1 MKYIAVLA
9 LLVLS
14 LFFSVY
20 FVFGKGK
27 KYQEP
32 DLKRLPERTPDE
44 VEQLKNEL
52 ETGEVLMIES
62 GAVMAEQQST
72 STTETYVQR
81 PELHLCNPDRLKTYV
96 ESCKPFVAGP
106 CPAKKD
112 KNTQQLDL
120 PSYCNVIEDPDN
132 TSAFVYD
139 LSLKDSKFSEYE
151 SCPDGTHN
159 CWYVEEFDEDGT
171 LIGVKNRNGDNFLD
185 VLVDDIWDD
194 LWVEKIVWG
203 EKVDAV
209 GITERKYKG
218 KCPEGSLRFPGTKDC
233 RKVLDSTARFI
244 RDVSYLVELRDGK
257 LYATKDFSERNLKTG
272 DLLDFSNMEPV
283 QYYLALFVLMK
294 LAGLPKPE
302 KVKLNVRNAKL
313 NNQKFMKMRIMS
325 EDGSSFMGA
334 EAGVSLLE
342 GGQKSPRAKRI
353 RPEMPK

>member
-1 MKYIAVLA
+1 MKYIAILT

-14 LFFSVY
+14 LCVSVY
-20 FVFGKGK
+20 FVMGKNGK

-32 DLKRLPERTPDE
+32 DLKKLPERTPDE

-52 ETGEVLMIES
+52 GTGEVLMIES

-72 STTETYVQR
+72 STTENYVQR
-81 PELHLCNPDRLKTYV
+81 PKLHLCNGDRLKTYL

-106 CPAKKD
+106 CPAKD
-112 KNTQQLDL
+112 KKTQQLDL

-159 CWYVEEFDEDGT
+159 CWYVEEFDKDGT

-209 GITERKYKG
+209 GITERQYKG
-218 KCPEGSLRFPGTKDC
+218 KCPEGSRRFPGTKDC
-233 RKVLDSTARFI
+233 RKVLDSTAPFI
-244 RDVSYLVELRDGK
+244 IAVSYLVELRDGK
-257 LYATKDFSERNLKTG
+257 LYAKKDFPERNLKTG

-283 QYYLALFVLMK
+283 QYYLALFLLMK
-294 LAGLPKPE
+294 LAGLPKPK

-313 NNQKFMKMRIMS
+313 NNQKFMRMRIMS
-325 EDGSSFMGA
+325 GEHGSSFMGA
-334 EAGVSLLE
+334 EAGESVMYPDR
-342 GGQKSPRAKRI
+342 GKK
-353 RPEMPK
+353 

>member
-1 MKYIAVLA
+1 M
-9 LLVLS
+9 
-14 LFFSVY
+14 SV
-20 FVFGKGK
+20 
-27 KYQEP
+27 QEP
-32 DLKRLPERTPDE
+32 VLKKLPERTPDE

-81 PELHLCNPDRLKTYV
+81 PELHLCNPDRLKSYV

-112 KNTQQLDL
+112 KKTQELDL

-139 LSLKDSKFSEYE
+139 LKLKDSKFSEYE

-159 CWYVEEFDEDGT
+159 CWYVEEFDKDGT

-203 EKVDAV
+203 EK
-209 GITERKYKG
+209 TYKYNPREG
-218 KCPEGSLRFPGTKDC
+218 KKKCEEGSRRFPGTKDC
-233 RKVLDSTARFI
+233 RKVLDSTAPFI
-244 RDVSYLVELRDGK
+244 LAVSYLVELRDGK
-257 LYATKDFSERNLKTG
+257 LYAKKDFPERNLKTG

-283 QYYLALFVLMK
+283 QYYLAMFLLMK
-294 LAGLPKPE
+294 LAGLPKPK

-334 EAGVSLLE
+334 EAGVSIMTPE
-342 GGQKSPRAKRI
+342 GPRIINPGRHK
-353 RPEMPK
+353 MPRMQRR

>member
-1 MKYIAVLA
+1 MKYIAILT
-9 LLVLS
+9 LVLS
-14 LFFSVY
+14 VVCVSVY

-32 DLKRLPERTPDE
+32 DLKKLPERTPDE

-81 PELHLCNPDRLKTYV
+81 PKLHLCNRDRLRTYL
-96 ESCKPFVAGP
+96 EACKPSVFGP
-106 CPAKKD
+106 CPAK
-112 KNTQQLDL
+112 

-159 CWYVEEFDEDGT
+159 CWYVEEFDKDGT

-194 LWVEKIVWG
+194 LWVEETVWG
-203 EKVDAV
+203 EN
-209 GITERKYKG
+209 TYKYNPREGKK
-218 KCPEGSLRFPGTKDC
+218 KCPEGSRRRHGSKDC
-233 RKVLDSTARFI
+233 HILLESTAPFI
-244 RDVSYLVELRDGK
+244 SMVSYLVELRDGK
-257 LYATKDFSERNLKTG
+257 LYAKKDFPERNLKTG
-272 DLLDFSNMEPV
+272 DLLDFGNMEPV
-283 QYYLALFVLMK
+283 QYYLAMFLLMK
-294 LAGLPKPE
+294 LAGLPKPK
-302 KVKLNVRNAKL
+302 KVKLNVRNAKF

-334 EAGVSLLE
+334 EADESIMVKE
-342 GGQKSPRAKRI
+342 VRD
-353 RPEMPK
+353 

>member
-1 MKYIAVLA
+1 MKYIAILT
-9 LLVLS
+9 LVLS
-14 LFFSVY
+14 VVCVSVY

-81 PELHLCNPDRLKTYV
+81 PELHLCNGDRLKTYV
-96 ESCKPFVAGP
+96 ESCKPFVFGP

-139 LSLKDSKFSEYE
+139 LSLKDSKISEYK

-194 LWVEKIVWG
+194 LWVEETVYG
-203 EKVDAV
+203 EKTLIHNPQE
-209 GITERKYKG
+209 GKK
-218 KCPEGSLRFPGTKDC
+218 KCPEGSRRRHGFKDC
-233 RKVLDSTARFI
+233 YKVVDTTAPFI

-257 LYATKDFSERNLKTG
+257 LYAKKDFPERNLKYG

-283 QYYLALFVLMK
+283 QYYLALFLLMK

-334 EAGVSLLE
+334 EAGISLLE
-342 GGQKSPRAKRI
+342 GGQKSPRRKAPQIEK
-353 RPEMPK
+353 PKS